1 MSSEQAPALPF
12 RSTEP
17 SRRFVSSSSHY
28 LEMSSAGSV
37 TGAPCT
43 LACWFNAAAAVTG
56 KCLSFGASGNEIGIG
71 TSGGLKG
78 RLVVRDNTPVT
89 MMIDTVNSHATSRWH
104 HLCGRVVSSTER
116 YVYLDGSVANRGSS
130 TASANASG
138 FVRTR
143 IGSNARFLSEYFD
156 GQVFWAFAW
165 SIDLLEG
172 QVARLAAGVEPWK
185 VEPRYLAVGPELFTL
200 HDPYARN
207 VFSATGTT
215 PDAPAPVRHAK
226 GRRRWF
232 TPASTSGSVLA
243 PFPVTTSVN
252 AVDPQHKAKASPS
265 AVVASVLAA
274 MPGLKGITRPLV
286 VELEG
291 SCPPANS
298 TTVVK
303 FFKHADFQVPGWWE
317 FPGGPQVVAFALRP
331 HFLRPASFRASRLR
345 PERSGQG
352 VVLIQSEQ
360 AAFPDRPESG
370 GVGVLVSMVG
380 GTDGQSVEHDLGNG
394 YEVVHT
400 RVLLAT
406 GTGASGRVTVIR
418 GIGADGT
425 DSFRVELDC
434 STREVTLVMGTLT
447 TIVADLPEALPWH
460 CLEVGFDGLNGHGE
474 LWLNGV
480 SMGSI
485 DGASIGPSVAK
496 VMLGGMLKD
505 ATTIGELYLD
515 EWVVSDRYIGPVVM
529 EPLSD
534 HADDPRRWLVIY
546 NSGDP
551 ESVAWA
557 EHYRSA
563 RRVPFANLLG
573 LNLSGTETIGTSEYV
588 ALRSAIL
595 SYLRTNE
602 LDSQV
607 MGLLFGYKVPGYVDF
622 AGFGDLDSI
631 AGLMHD
637 LGTLPKANPLGRD
650 AVPTQPTKDN
660 LQGLRLTARIDAP
673 TLGEAEAFVTRSIA
687 LETTGLGDGS
697 NATIWLDPYTTP
709 GEGTNSQIAS
719 MSNWA
724 SGIDR
729 MRTRLPLVLSA
740 TVDPQAEVQF
750 ESIHHD
756 GFFWGWS
763 AATVPNGF
771 FVSPSGSRVFCF
783 QLHSANPTA
792 STLRANTP
800 ANWVQAAVSAG
811 YASAAGASR
820 SYSPTAMPY
829 IRPFFD
835 ALRRGWALAEA
846 WFVANPL
853 PTQGLFLVG
862 DPLLTVAMPRQGWDV
877 FGPLSRLENLVPES
891 PAVALRDQE
900 NEALL
905 ATSSRPGSGAEAYYV
920 IRHIDSL
927 GRSEAGAR
935 MVRVANVDGAAV
947 LPPLAPCWPDT
958 GPWSVLIEDGY
969 AKPRI
974 VWDRPIRSCRVS
986 TVELLGMFDGNAE
999 QVLRVLTPE
1008 PSKSFIE
1015 AVVEMPAISALFRWR
1030 VHSPGG
1036 AVLET
1041 PWSSVV
1047 RAAESPS
1054 KPLQIVEVDP

>member
-1 MSSEQAPALPF
+1 MSSEQAPAPPF

-17 SRRFVSSSSHY
+17 SRRFVSSSSHH

-37 TGAPCT
+37 AGAPCT
-43 LACWFNAAAAVTG
+43 LACWFNAATAVTG
-56 KCLSFGASGNEIGIG
+56 KCLSLGASGNELGIG
-71 TSGGLKG
+71 TSSGLKG

-89 MMIDTVNSHATSRWH
+89 VTIDTVNSYTASRWH
-104 HLCGRVVSSTER
+104 HVCGRFVSSTER
-116 YVYLDGSVANRGSS
+116 YVYLDGNVSNRGSS
-130 TASANASG
+130 TVSANASG

-156 GQVFWAFAW
+156 GLIFWAFVW

-185 VEPRYLAVGPELFTL
+185 IEPRYLAVGPEMFTL
-200 HDPYARN
+200 QDPYARN

-215 PDAPAPVRHAK
+215 HDAPAPVRRSM

-232 TPASTSGSVLA
+232 ISASTSGSVLA
-243 PFPVTTSVN
+243 PSPATTSVS
-252 AVDPQHKAKASPS
+252 AAGLQLKAKASPA
-265 AVVASVLAA
+265 AVVATIFSPA
-274 MPGLKGITRPLV
+274 PGLKATTKPAV
-286 VELEG
+286 VELVA
-291 SCPPANS
+291 SCPSADS
-298 TTVVK
+298 TAVAK
-303 FFKHADFQVPGWWE
+303 FFKHADFQVPGWRE

-345 PERSGQG
+345 PERNGQG
-352 VVLIQSEQ
+352 AVLIQSEQ
-360 AAFPDRPESG
+360 AAFPDRPTSG
-370 GVGVLVSMVG
+370 GVGVLVSMAG
-380 GTDGQSVEHDLGNG
+380 GTDGQAVEHDLGKG

-418 GIGADGT
+418 GIEAGGM
-425 DSFRVELDC
+425 DSFRVELNC
-434 STREVTLVMGTLT
+434 STREVTLAMGTLT
-447 TIVADLPEALPWH
+447 AISADLPEALPWH
-460 CLEVGFDGLNGHGE
+460 CLEVGFDSVRGHGE
-474 LWLNGV
+474 LWLDGV
-480 SMGSI
+480 SMGSV
-485 DGASIGPSVAK
+485 DGASVGLSVAK
-496 VMLGGMLKD
+496 VALGGMLKD
-505 ATTIGELYLD
+505 ATAIGELYLD
-515 EWVVSDRYIGPVVM
+515 EWVVSDRYIGPVVVG
-529 EPLSD
+529 PLSD

-563 RRVPFANLLG
+563 RRIPYSNLLG
-573 LNLSGTETIGTSEYV
+573 LNLSSAETIGTSEYV

-595 SYLRTNE
+595 SH
-602 LDSQV
+602 LDANGLDRQV

-650 AVPTQPTKDN
+650 AVPTRPTKDN

-673 TLGEAEAFVTRSIA
+673 TLGEAESFVARSIA
-687 LETTGLGDGS
+687 LEATGLGDGS
-697 NATIWLDPYTTP
+697 NATIWLDPYTTH
-709 GEGTNSQIAS
+709 GEGTDSQIAS

-724 SGIDR
+724 SSIDR

-740 TVDPQAEVQF
+740 TADPQTEVQF
-750 ESIHHD
+750 ESIQHD

-771 FVSPSGSRVFCF
+771 FGSPSGSRVFCF

-792 STLRANTP
+792 ATLRASAPT
-800 ANWVQAAVSAG
+800 NWVQAAVGAG

-820 SYSPTAMPY
+820 SYSPTATPY

-835 ALRRGWALAEA
+835 ALRRGWTLAEA

-853 PTQGLFLVG
+853 PTQGVFLVG
-862 DPLLTVAMPRQGWDV
+862 DPLLTVAMPREGWDV
-877 FGPLSRLENLVPES
+877 FGPLSRLENLVPEA
-891 PAVALRDQE
+891 PAVVLREQE
-900 NEALL
+900 KEAFL
-905 ATSSRPGSGAEAYYV
+905 AISSRPGFEGEAYYV
-920 IRHIDSL
+920 IRHVDSL
-927 GRSEAGAR
+927 GRSEAGTR
-935 MVRVANVDGAAV
+935 TVRVANVGGAAV
-947 LPPLAPCWPDT
+947 LPPLAPCWPNT

-974 VWDRPIRSCRVS
+974 VWDRPVRSCRIS
-986 TVELLGMFDGNAE
+986 SVELLGMIDGGVE
-999 QVLRVLTPE
+999 QVLQVPTLE
-1008 PSKSFIE
+1008 PSKPFIE
-1015 AVVEMPAISALFRWR
+1015 AAVEMPAISALFRWR
-1030 VHSPGG
+1030 VRSPGG
-1036 AVLET
+1036 AILET
-1041 PWSSVV
+1041 PWSNVV
-1047 RAAESPS
+1047 RAAETPS
-1054 KPLQIVEVDP
+1054 MSLQVVEVQP